1 MGNMAESATLGTP
14 LQQLRA
20 EKTAFEQDQLNQY
33 IIENNGGPFLTEGD
47 IMLYLDDLDTVSYQK
62 KEKIASLAIR
72 MCASR

>member
-20 EKTAFEQDQLNQY
+20 EKTAFEQDQLTQY

-62 KEKIASLAIR
+62 KEKIASLALR
-72 MCASR
+72 MFH

>member
-1 MGNMAESATLGTP
+1 MADSTTLGTP

-33 IIENNGGPFLTEGD
+33 IIENAGGPFLTEGD

-62 KEKIASLAIR
+62 KEKIASLAIS
-72 MCASR
+72 MFH

>member
-72 MCASR
+72 MFH

>member
-62 KEKIASLAIR
+62 KEKIASLALR
-72 MCASR
+72 MFH

>member
-1 MGNMAESATLGTP
+1 MGNVADSTTLGTP

-33 IIENNGGPFLTEGD
+33 IIENAGGPFLTEGD

-62 KEKIASLAIR
+62 KEKIASLAIS
-72 MCASR
+72 MFH